1 MFDMIAE
8 RRLNDAES
16 GGVNGL
22 RDAEYMKQEIA
33 NWKAELQ
40 KICDDTLGAMDKDL
54 TPSES
59 TGESKEFDFK
69 AKEDY
74 CGYTVYTVDLG
85 TSNPTSMVA
94 ESCETIRT
102 APENVI
108 VGSDGVTEDVGEDSN
123 PIVRVF
129 AKSGINKF
137 GRDAEES
144 VTLQETCNPRK
155 SEHLSTRETAQNIP
169 DIPARSA
176 RQLGKLRSR

>member
-1 MFDMIAE
+1 M
-8 RRLNDAES
+8 
-16 GGVNGL
+16 
-22 RDAEYMKQEIA
+22 
-33 NWKAELQ
+33 
-40 KICDDTLGAMDKDL
+40 DT
-54 TPSES
+54 P
-59 TGESKEFDFK
+59 FN
-69 AKEDY
+69 
-74 CGYTVYTVDLG
+74 TVDLG
-85 TSNPTSMVA
+85 TTNPTSMVA

-108 VGSDGVTEDVGEDSN
+108 VGSDGVTEDEGEDSN

-129 AKSGINKF
+129 TKSGIEKF

-155 SEHLSTRETAQNIP
+155 SEHLSTRETTQNIP